1 MQENKPIQLPWED
14 DFDLEAV
21 DPVTEKPRFV
31 IDDLGKANWAL
42 KKIAAMRSELASV
55 DSLANA
61 EIDKIKAWQTK
72 EKTRIN
78 SEIRSFET
86 RLRPFAEAVVAGKKK
101 KSVNCPNG
109 LFGFRSKAADFEI
122 INDSKLLKDIKRDC
136 PEFVRIKE
144 EIAWGDFKK
153 SLQLIVDEETQK
165 QLIINSVG
173 QPIEN
178 VRYVPEQITFY
189 TKGVKTDGKCES
201 DNGID

>member
-1 MQENKPIQLPWED
+1 MQEKKPMQLPWED
-14 DFDLEAV
+14 DIDIEEI

-42 KKIAAMRSELASV
+42 KKIAALRSELASV

-109 LFGFRSKAADFEI
+109 VFGFRSKAADFDI
-122 INDSKLLKDIKRDC
+122 VNDSKLLEDIKRDC
-136 PEFVRIKE
+136 PEFVKIKE
-144 EIAWGDFKK
+144 EINWGDFKK

-165 QLIINSVG
+165 QLIINNSG
-173 QPIEN
+173 QPIKN

-189 TKGVKTDGKCES
+189 TK
-201 DNGID
+201 